1 MIIRQN
7 LMSRFRIWGI
17 ISADAS
23 GTFETCGRALRMS
36 ADRGGPEVAG
46 HRQNDAGPI
55 SDVGIAGHRPTIL
68 LYDHSI
74 SPSPGGAS

>member
-7 LMSRFRIWGI
+7 LMSRFRIWG
-17 ISADAS
+17 SYPRTLLGRLRRADVPCECPLI
-23 GTFETCGRALRMS
+23 GVDRKWL
-36 ADRGGPEVAG
+36 AD
-46 HRQNDAGPI
+46 RQNDAGPI

-68 LYDHSI
+68 LYEHSV